1 MFLQPKECAYESL
14 KGNVHLMGGQHQKW
28 KISMTTTQQNTFK
41 NTEIPTSSLL
51 GPPHLSCTRLPL
63 LGFLWEVFKV
73 HCITSSPK
81 IRLYETSTQNWG
93 FELRWDRSV
102 VVAVVAFGPQ
112 PVGTRLVFLMHCQM
126 RNSSESRNFNSKVLA
141 KAKQKQNSNN
151 KTIGWPFEGQA
162 VRTGGA
168 GLEHCLLDG
177 GCGLLSIMCPSR
189 HQRCLGTT
197 TEKDMEQHILH
208 SHK

>member
-1 MFLQPKECAYESL
+1 
-14 KGNVHLMGGQHQKW
+14 MGGQHQKW

-51 GPPHLSCTRLPL
+51 GPPYLSCMRLPL
-63 LGFLWEVFKV
+63 LDFLWEVFKV
-73 HCITSSPK
+73 HCITSLPK

-162 VRTGGA
+162 VRTGGE
-168 GLEHCLLDG
+168 GREHCLLDG
-177 GCGLLSIMCPSR
+177 GWRPPVHHVSTSPSALSWDDNR
-189 HQRCLGTT
+189 EGYGATHFTFT
-197 TEKDMEQHILH
+197 
-208 SHK
+208 